1 MTVSKLPKKARP
13 TNLDLQHR
21 IDEVHGCIHN
31 VDHKVNVQGQQI
43 VAIADAM
50 GVRLP
55 TEEELSRGEPVKR
68 IGRRV
73 GGLTTWQAAGGGAA
87 VITCAMAAYKVI
99 EPALVAGAL
108 ALHHGLMGH

>member
-1 MTVSKLPKKARP
+1 MTVSKLPEKDRP
-13 TNLDLQHR
+13 TNRDLQKQVA
-21 IDEVHGCIHN
+21 EVHQCLENVGRRVDIH
-31 VDHKVNVQGQQI
+31 GQQL
-43 VAIADAM
+43 VSIADAM

-55 TEEELSRGEPVKR
+55 TEEELARGEPVKR

-99 EPALVAGAL
+99 EPALVAGLL
-108 ALHHGLMGH
+108 ALHHALMGH